1 MYERVVSFILTQ
13 QHDVDT
19 KIILSKRKK
28 KLRPVPSLMR
38 ISENCLLFFFVFWS
52 HTNFAINVLLNT
64 QVSQSFHS
72 KTFRGIGKRN

>member
-38 ISENCLLFFFVFWS
+38 ISENCLLFFGA
-52 HTNFAINVLLNT
+52 TQIFAINVLLNT